1 MYLYLSIFM
10 SAIFFRVMAV
20 SVFLLV
26 FFMFGVKAEEGGVSF
41 WRSDVTLTCPRNG
54 TWFQHNTQ
62 LDKGETY
69 VLKYERPIRVH
80 CVYEEEADTYEEKT
94 TKKTFFFVKG
104 RVCETCFELDGVY
117 LGGAI
122 FADVIMTAALMAFI
136 YRRTKKVSASRSGGR
151 ASDIQSSDYQELNPR
166 SISEGTYSA
175 VNRRK

>member
-1 MYLYLSIFM
+1 M

-62 LDKGETY
+62 LHTGETY

-80 CVYEEEADTYEEKT
+80 CVYEEEEA

-151 ASDIQSSDYQELNPR
+151 ASDIQSSEYQELNPR
-166 SISEGTYSA
+166 SISDGTYSA